1 MIIITHCVTQRKN
14 LDFFFPKVC
23 VFFVCDTGPG
33 CLASPPALKRKEFP
47 QRGGKT
53 PQTHAQK
60 KYKRYFHGREAKNT
74 FCANR
79 LTKTKGDEK

>member
-60 KYKRYFHGREAKNT
+60 N
-74 FCANR
+74 
-79 LTKTKGDEK
+79 TKGIFTDARLKIPFALTD